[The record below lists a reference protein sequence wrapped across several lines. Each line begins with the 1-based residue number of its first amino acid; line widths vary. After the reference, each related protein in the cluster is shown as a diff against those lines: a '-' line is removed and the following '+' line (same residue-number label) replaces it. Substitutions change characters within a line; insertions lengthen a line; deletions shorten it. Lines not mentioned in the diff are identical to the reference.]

1 MKKSMDVKKHKLEE
15 NEKMSLFYAE
25 EEEVDNRDAHQD
37 LTLYKQ
43 SCSEILKLI
52 QVIKELKTS
61 KSKEAA
67 AEIEEY
73 KSNAV
78 LQFVLLKKLN
88 RLAHIRCKKVRES
101 TNEDK
106 LRIDRYHLQLQNL
119 LYEALHLQKEITKC
133 LEFKSKDE
141 EVELVPI
148 EEFYENAPEEISK
161 PKITHNDSHQQ
172 TLARLDWELEQRKEL
187 SGELKKSQ
195 EKREKLL
202 KEITESKDY
211 LDSMQPK
218 LNSIL
223 QATKP
228 VQEYLNMPFDE
239 IRQKHRAAR
248 HLPQPLYVLFMQAS
262 SYQEA
267 YPDLV
272 VSLEGDHEAAR
283 SLDMETVLE
292 EFDSDSDNDDQ
303 DKHSS
308 KHRRKTT
315 ESRKS
320 DRKLQVLRKHPLSV
334 ILVIGCSDSS
344 SVHLTFNYLLMLNII
359 TVNVMV
365 QPGPQAPTTSICG
378 GDLLSPD
385 KFLAYLYPEDH
396 GCDTPN
402 PANQYVLKRF
412 GLGDFSS
419 HISITGRPYLWAQWI
434 AGLQFLSNDV
444 KSGSSLS
451 SSHMQNTIELLRRRI
466 QARLSLLKQL
476 VSLDG
481 YTRLQSDL
489 AEFLQLDVLPNAN
502 HSESVVGA
510 FTCHWHEGQSAST
523 GNGHAQNGV
532 FYVPPAQEPVQGHW
546 QRFRLKN
553 LPYCQSLVKEGFAHE
568 SDMFF
573 TAVLERSSAKLICQ
587 VVVPP
592 NYPVIVPMFSLCV
605 QWHTVRTALNDYH
618 VQEMESEVN
627 VHYEELI
634 LQQSRDQILSN
645 QLQRLTMCF
654 DVYLETE
661 AKNMAREGPV
671 EISREKIYPR
681 LARGPNRN
689 KPFKY
694 DSQLGIF
701 THR

>member
-1 MKKSMDVKKHKLEE
+1 
-15 NEKMSLFYAE
+15 
-25 EEEVDNRDAHQD
+25 
-37 LTLYKQ
+37 
-43 SCSEILKLI
+43 
-52 QVIKELKTS
+52 
-61 KSKEAA
+61 
-67 AEIEEY
+67 
-73 KSNAV
+73 
-78 LQFVLLKKLN
+78 
-88 RLAHIRCKKVRES
+88 
-101 TNEDK
+101 
-106 LRIDRYHLQLQNL
+106 
-119 LYEALHLQKEITKC
+119 
-133 LEFKSKDE
+133 
-141 EVELVPI
+141 
-148 EEFYENAPEEISK
+148 
-161 PKITHNDSHQQ
+161 
-172 TLARLDWELEQRKEL
+172 
-187 SGELKKSQ
+187 
-195 EKREKLL
+195 
-202 KEITESKDY
+202 
-211 LDSMQPK
+211 
-218 LNSIL
+218 
-223 QATKP
+223 
-228 VQEYLNMPFDE
+228 
-239 IRQKHRAAR
+239 
-248 HLPQPLYVLFMQAS
+248 
-262 SYQEA
+262 
-267 YPDLV
+267 
-272 VSLEGDHEAAR
+272 
-283 SLDMETVLE
+283 
-292 EFDSDSDNDDQ
+292 
-303 DKHSS
+303 
-308 KHRRKTT
+308 
-315 ESRKS
+315 
-320 DRKLQVLRKHPLSV
+320 
-334 ILVIGCSDSS
+334 
-344 SVHLTFNYLLMLNII
+344 MLNII

-476 VSLDG
+476 VSLERSFIPVSG
-481 YTRLQSDL
+481 EYTNLYPAKIITHLTSWRRSTFE
-489 AEFLQLDVLPNAN
+489 EF
-502 HSESVVGA
+502 S
-510 FTCHWHEGQSAST
+510 
-523 GNGHAQNGV
+523 
-532 FYVPPAQEPVQGHW
+532 
-546 QRFRLKN
+546 N

>member
-267 YPDLV
+267 CDPDLV

-476 VSLDG
+476 VSLG
-481 YTRLQSDL
+481 LYHFRFYS
-489 AEFLQLDVLPNAN
+489 AFFFF
-502 HSESVVGA
+502 HYSV
-510 FTCHWHEGQSAST
+510 
-523 GNGHAQNGV
+523 N
-532 FYVPPAQEPVQGHW
+532 FYFQ
-546 QRFRLKN
+546 N

>member
-1 MKKSMDVKKHKLEE
+1 MTIATSTSGRVSTVPTTGTYSIETGNMKKSMDVKKHKLEE

-37 LTLYKQ
+37 LTLYKR

-267 YPDLV
+267 CDPDLV

-334 ILVIGCSDSS
+334 ILVIGCS
-344 SVHLTFNYLLMLNII
+344 
-359 TVNVMV
+359 
-365 QPGPQAPTTSICG
+365 A
-378 GDLLSPD
+378 
-385 KFLAYLYPEDH
+385 
-396 GCDTPN
+396 
-402 PANQYVLKRF
+402 
-412 GLGDFSS
+412 
-419 HISITGRPYLWAQWI
+419 AQ
-434 AGLQFLSNDV
+434 
-444 KSGSSLS
+444 
-451 SSHMQNTIELLRRRI
+451 
-466 QARLSLLKQL
+466 
-476 VSLDG
+476 
-481 YTRLQSDL
+481 
-489 AEFLQLDVLPNAN
+489 
-502 HSESVVGA
+502 
-510 FTCHWHEGQSAST
+510 ST
-523 GNGHAQNGV
+523 
-532 FYVPPAQEPVQGHW
+532 
-546 QRFRLKN
+546 
-553 LPYCQSLVKEGFAHE
+553 
-568 SDMFF
+568 
-573 TAVLERSSAKLICQ
+573 
-587 VVVPP
+587 
-592 NYPVIVPMFSLCV
+592 
-605 QWHTVRTALNDYH
+605 
-618 VQEMESEVN
+618 
-627 VHYEELI
+627 
-634 LQQSRDQILSN
+634 
-645 QLQRLTMCF
+645 
-654 DVYLETE
+654 
-661 AKNMAREGPV
+661 
-671 EISREKIYPR
+671 
-681 LARGPNRN
+681 
-689 KPFKY
+689 
-694 DSQLGIF
+694 
-701 THR
+701 